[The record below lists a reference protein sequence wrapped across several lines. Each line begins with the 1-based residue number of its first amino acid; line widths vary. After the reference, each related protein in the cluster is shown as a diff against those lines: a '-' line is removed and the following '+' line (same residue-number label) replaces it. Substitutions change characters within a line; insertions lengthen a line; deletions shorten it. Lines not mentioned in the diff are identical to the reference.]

1 MVVVLTRNWWALALR
16 GLFAVIFGI
25 LAFAM
30 PRVTLAALVL
40 LFGAYAIADGVFAII
55 AAVKASGG
63 ARRWWWLVLEG
74 VLSIAVGVLTFVMP
88 GITALFLLY
97 LIAFWAILTG
107 AFEIG
112 IAIRLR
118 KEITGE
124 WLMALSGIASVLLG
138 ALLVLFPG
146 AGAVA
151 VIWWI
156 GAYAIV
162 FGALLLALAFK
173 LRNWE
178 RALTHGIPRTA

>member
-1 MVVVLTRNWWALALR
+1 MVIVLTRNWWALAIR
-16 GLFAVIFGI
+16 GLLAVVFGI
-25 LAFAM
+25 LAFLL
-30 PRVTLAALVL
+30 PGVTLAALVL

-88 GITALFLLY
+88 EITALFLLY

-107 AFEIG
+107 VFEIV

-124 WLMALSGIASVLLG
+124 WLMALSGIASVLFG

-146 AGAVA
+146 AGALA

-156 GAYAIV
+156 GAFAIV
-162 FGALLLALAFK
+162 FGVLLLALAFK

-178 RALTHGIPRTA
+178 RELTHGIPRPA

>member
-1 MVVVLTRNWWALALR
+1 MVVILTRNWWALAIR
-16 GLFAVIFGI
+16 GVFAVIFGV

-30 PRVTLAALVL
+30 PSVTLAALVL

-63 ARRWWWLVLEG
+63 ANRWWWLVLEG
-74 VLSIAVGVLTFVMP
+74 ILSIAVGALAFLMP

-124 WLMALSGIASVLLG
+124 WLMALSGIASVLFG

-162 FGALLLALAFK
+162 FGALLLSLAFK
-173 LRNWE
+173 LRNWQ
-178 RALTHGIPRTA
+178 RAFTHGIPRTA

>member
-1 MVVVLTRNWWALALR
+1 MVVVLTRNWWALAIR

-30 PRVTLAALVL
+30 PRVTLAALLL

-55 AAVKASGG
+55 AAVRAAGG

-74 VLSIAVGVLTFVMP
+74 ILSIAVGVLTFVMP

-124 WLMALSGIASVLLG
+124 WLMALSGIASVLFG
-138 ALLVLFPG
+138 ALLVFFPG
-146 AGAVA
+146 AGALA

-178 RALTHGIPRTA
+178 RAFRHGIPRIA